1 VQGKH
6 NEYSSLVAVAIV
18 LSGQYQDGVDCLNEV
33 VYTGQGRHNMNGS
46 KSQTKDQVM
55 HCSNLALE
63 VL

>member
-1 VQGKH
+1 M
-6 NEYSSLVAVAIV
+6 
-18 LSGQYQDGVDCLNEV
+18 LSGQNQDGDDCLNEV
-33 VYTGQGRHNMNGS
+33 VYTGQDRNNMNGS

>member
-1 VQGKH
+1 M
-6 NEYSSLVAVAIV
+6 AIV

-33 VYTGQGRHNMNGS
+33 VYTGQGRNNMNGS

>member
-1 VQGKH
+1 M
-6 NEYSSLVAVAIV
+6 

-33 VYTGQGRHNMNGS
+33 VYTGHGINNMNGS
-46 KSQTKDQVM
+46 KSPAKDQVM